1 MTAATT
7 ILGLVPLAIGKSSL
21 VGLSYYPL
29 ARAVIGGLTA
39 STVLTLVVL
48 PYVYTLFDDAAAW
61 ARRVWLLSR
70 RPRVEPA
77 PVTEAPDSP

>member
-7 ILGLVPLAIGKSSL
+7 ILGLVPLAIGKTSL

-39 STVLTLVVL
+39 STVLTLVLL
-48 PYVYTLFDDAAAW
+48 PYVYTLFDDAAA
-61 ARRVWLLSR
+61 
-70 RPRVEPA
+70 
-77 PVTEAPDSP
+77 